1 MIRYNLERIILLRGH
16 SKPVAFLQ
24 RNGFPYYKCH
34 RMLSDPKVVS
44 FKELEVLC
52 RLLRCSPNDLMEWIP
67 DKKHPLEDNHPLGK
81 LRHYQSSDATLKAL
95 LKSVP
100 PDKVE
105 QAVELLGSLYGEK

>member
-1 MIRYNLERIILLRGH
+1 MISYNLERIILLRGH

-24 RNGFPYYKCH
+24 RNGFPYHKCH

-52 RLLRCSPNDLMEWIP
+52 RLLRCNPNDLMEWIP
-67 DKKHPLEDNHPLGK
+67 DKKHPLEEDHPLTK
-81 LRHYQSSDATLKAL
+81 LRRSGSSDAKLKAL

-105 QAVELLGSLYGEK
+105 QAVELLGSLCKEK